1 MGANRFAR
9 QGIHY
14 HADTVVVVVVVFEA
28 SVPKAYSRV
37 ALASAGTLSDALVAP
52 SLGYFRS

>member
-9 QGIHY
+9 QGTHY
-14 HADTVVVVVVVFEA
+14 HADTVVVVVFEA

-52 SLGYFRS
+52 SLGYFCS